1 MGSDAALTTT
11 VEIFGTRYPV
21 RGDRDGARLHELA
34 AVVDRR
40 MQDIAEQMGSAEPV
54 KIAILAALN
63 FADELSQVVKQQD
76 GERLEVRE
84 KAAELSGE
92 IERALSR

>member
-1 MGSDAALTTT
+1 MGIDGAATTT

-21 RGDRDGARLHELA
+21 RGDFDGTHLRELA

-40 MQDIAEQMGSAEPV
+40 MQAIAERMDSADTV

-63 FADELSQVVKQQD
+63 LADELSRVVKQQE
-76 GERLEVRE
+76 GERQQVQE

-92 IERALSR
+92 IRKALTP